1 MKRLIITLVL
11 ILAPTL
17 FYAQQEFDRFED
29 AEGVDVVVINKKM
42 IDLVGEFSL
51 DFEDKDAEK
60 FAKLAE
66 KMDGIRI
73 FLTKEQKYRDEMKR
87 TVSSYL
93 KNNKMDELMRVKK
106 QGKEVKV
113 FSKQKT
119 SDTLQEMLVF
129 VEWNDKEET
138 VLISL
143 TGNFEL

>member
-129 VEWNDKEET
+129 VEGNDKEET

>member
-1 MKRLIITLVL
+1 MKKLIITLVL

-129 VEWNDKEET
+129 VEGNDKEET